1 MRAIAGPVMIV
12 ALLIALWV
20 LFVRGNPG
28 GIPDAEYAKF
38 KRLAPPKL
46 LYSCTR
52 KPTPEALM
60 RQTRECAQSG
70 RSGCDQKAYE
80 AGEAD
85 IETTVEFVGGRG
97 DSTYDEL
104 LQEAKRNCAEDRG
117 DMGGGRLEVL
127 EADQH

>member
-1 MRAIAGPVMIV
+1 MGGWFATNLVETMLKPAFLAVHRLLRTEIAGPVMIV

-52 KPTPEALM
+52 KRLNSVGAPRSMVRLAVDVLSSV
-60 RQTRECAQSG
+60 AQ
-70 RSGCDQKAYE
+70 
-80 AGEAD
+80 
-85 IETTVEFVGGRG
+85 
-97 DSTYDEL
+97 
-104 LQEAKRNCAEDRG
+104 
-117 DMGGGRLEVL
+117 
-127 EADQH
+127 